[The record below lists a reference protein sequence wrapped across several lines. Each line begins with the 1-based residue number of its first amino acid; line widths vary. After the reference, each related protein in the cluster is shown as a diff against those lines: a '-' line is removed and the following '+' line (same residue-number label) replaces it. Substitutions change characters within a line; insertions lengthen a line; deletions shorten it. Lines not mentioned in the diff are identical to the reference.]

1 MWLSFESKYIT
12 SSYLQRVSPKEM
24 ESAELVEMYRTLL
37 PIARVDFGKEVS
49 IYCEPWIQWPHR
61 IVKQIGLL
69 HQNFHVINCA
79 DWNSIQW
86 IMQNI
91 SGEKYKWQNSA
102 NFGFARAGT

>member
-1 MWLSFESKYIT
+1 
-12 SSYLQRVSPKEM
+12 M

-61 IVKQIGLL
+61 IVKQ
-69 HQNFHVINCA
+69 NFPVVNSA

-86 IMQNI
+86 ITQNI

-102 NFGFARAGT
+102 YFGFARAGK